1 MLNSNL
7 QDEAKKRVAGDCYIE
22 ALFTNL
28 KELMDLKFIK
38 FGNPENN
45 NKLNSQETINEGSD
59 KDLLETFGRKCE
71 RSKEI
76 SPFKKA
82 REAQKKEDLDS
93 KENTITLY
101 KNYLQTKAI
110 KTKTQSERM
119 EASVTKSSPKH
130 KRKVPKNQNLNVI
143 FHINIDTS

>member
-7 QDEAKKRVAGDCYIE
+7 KDEAKKREAGDCYIE
-22 ALFTNL
+22 ELFTNL

-38 FGNPENN
+38 FGNPEIN
-45 NKLNSQETINEGSD
+45 NKLDAQETINKDSD

-71 RSKEI
+71 NSKDI

-93 KENTITLY
+93 KESTITLY